1 MINRRNSSTK
11 KINNVI
17 KYLLLIAYTAICI
30 LPIYF
35 ALMASFKTNTEIFS
49 APFALPKS
57 FNFSNY
63 INAWREAKIG
73 KYFLNSIILTG
84 SVVVIVGFLG
94 SMASYILA
102 RFEFKWK
109 KGMYLLFIM
118 GMMIPLQ
125 STMIPLAF
133 NIGKFGLKDN
143 FIALILVSSAY
154 SISMTV
160 FILTGFMKAI
170 PNALEESAIIDGCN
184 LFQVFTKII
193 IPISMPAVATAS
205 IFNFLNTWN
214 NLLFPLLFISDNDK
228 MPISYGLLAFR
239 GEKVGD
245 FGGLMAAIITTII
258 PPLLAYVILQEKVEK
273 GLTAGAVKG

>member
-1 MINRRNSSTK
+1 
-11 KINNVI
+11 
-17 KYLLLIAYTAICI
+17 
-30 LPIYF
+30 
-35 ALMASFKTNTEIFS
+35 
-49 APFALPKS
+49 
-57 FNFSNY
+57 
-63 INAWREAKIG
+63 
-73 KYFLNSIILTG
+73 
-84 SVVVIVGFLG
+84 
-94 SMASYILA
+94 
-102 RFEFKWK
+102 
-109 KGMYLLFIM
+109 MYLLFIM

-160 FILTGFMKAI
+160 FILTGFMKSI
-170 PNALEESAIIDGCN
+170 PDALEESAIIDGCN
-184 LFQVFTKII
+184 VFQVFTKII